1 LATTAE
7 DVARNFWSAL
17 RGHDVGRALSL
28 LADDAVFHAAG
39 LPPANGRAAVEMYL
53 TATHDELGSPLE
65 TIALY
70 DGMLIAE
77 RIGHV
82 VGEGP
87 GQLRVIVSLA
97 RVNEGLITSWQDFF
111 DPLSAELGLASR
123 GHRYGGNGGAKRMAT
138 N

>member
-1 LATTAE
+1 MTAE

-17 RGHDVGRALSL
+17 RGNDVGRALSL
-28 LADDAVFHAAG
+28 MASDAVFHAAG

-53 TATHDELGSPLE
+53 TATHDEHGSPLE

-82 VGEGP
+82 VGEDP

-97 RVNEGLITSWQDFF
+97 RVSEGLITSWQDFF
-111 DPLSAELGLASR
+111 DPMSVELGSAAR
-123 GHRYGGNGGAKRMAT
+123 GHRYGGGGRRAAA

>member
-1 LATTAE
+1 MTAE

-17 RGHDVGRALSL
+17 RGNDVGRALSL
-28 LADDAVFHAAG
+28 MADDAVFHAAG

-53 TATHDELGSPLE
+53 TATHDEHGSPLE

-82 VGEGP
+82 VGEDP
-87 GQLRVIVSLA
+87 GRLRVIVSLA
-97 RVNEGLITSWQDFF
+97 RVSEGLITSWQDFF
-111 DPLSAELGLASR
+111 DPMSVELGITAR
-123 GHRYGGNGGAKRMAT
+123 GHRYGGGGKRAAA

>member
-1 LATTAE
+1 
-7 DVARNFWSAL
+7 
-17 RGHDVGRALSL
+17 LSL
-28 LADDAVFHAAG
+28 LAGDAVFHAAG
-39 LPPANGRAAVEMYL
+39 LPPAKGRAAVEMYR

-82 VGEGP
+82 VGEAP

-97 RVNEGLITSWQDFF
+97 RVSGGLITSWQDFF
-111 DPLSAELGLASR
+111 DPMSAELGMASR
-123 GHRYGGNGGAKRMAT
+123 EQRYGGGGKRAAA

>member
-7 DVARNFWSAL
+7 DVARNFWLAL
-17 RGHDVGRALSL
+17 RGQDVGRALSL
-28 LADDAVFHAAG
+28 MADDAVFHAAG
-39 LPPANGRAAVEMYL
+39 LPPATGRAAVEMYL
-53 TATHDELGSPLE
+53 TATYDELGSPLE

-82 VGEGP
+82 VGEAR

-97 RVNEGLITSWQDFF
+97 RVSDGLITSWQDFF
-111 DPLSAELGLASR
+111 DPMSADLGMASR
-123 GHRYGGNGGAKRMAT
+123 AQRYGGGGAKRMAT